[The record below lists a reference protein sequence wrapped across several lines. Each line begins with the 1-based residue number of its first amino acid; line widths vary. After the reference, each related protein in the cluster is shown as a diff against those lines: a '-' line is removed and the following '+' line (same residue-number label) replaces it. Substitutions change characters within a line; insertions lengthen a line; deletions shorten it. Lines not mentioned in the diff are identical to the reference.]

1 MNTWAHVKSDM
12 ARSLLEGRVF
22 ADKINL
28 SIVIDTMLNDQ
39 AEDAVNMDIPER
51 VFWSRADA
59 LDRAHA
65 AYMVGDFGLCMNRIK
80 TFYLV

>member
-1 MNTWAHVKSDM
+1 MNNWAHVKSDM

-28 SIVIDTMLNDQ
+28 SIVIDTMLNEQ
-39 AEDAVNMDIPER
+39 AEDYVDMDIPEE

-59 LDRAHA
+59 LDNAIE
-65 AYMVGDFGLCMNRIK
+65 AYMAGNFGLCMNLIK
-80 TFYLV
+80 AFYLV